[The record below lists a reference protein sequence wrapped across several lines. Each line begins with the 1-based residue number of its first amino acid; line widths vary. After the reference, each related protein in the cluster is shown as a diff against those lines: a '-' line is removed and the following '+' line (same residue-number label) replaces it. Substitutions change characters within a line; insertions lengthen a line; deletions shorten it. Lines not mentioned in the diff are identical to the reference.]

1 MTIEKS
7 LSNTVFVITGINQ
20 MKEQCDFNALAL
32 LTRKEKEW
40 LLGRVQVSNT
50 IKRDLKYRIRK
61 KLEIFQNQE
70 VPLLIKSGFFEDK
83 NDYDYAVTS
92 NSYIDS
98 NVVAN
103 DDGVVTN
110 HDTPS
115 HWGRWSS
122 LVKIPPQTWPK
133 LRETEH
139 NSQNKERLQAH
150 LQLNGPGRIR
160 TNDPRHVKAVS

>member
-1 MTIEKS
+1 
-7 LSNTVFVITGINQ
+7 
-20 MKEQCDFNALAL
+20 MKECDFNALAL
-32 LTRKEKEW
+32 LTRKEKDW

-50 IKRDLKYRIRK
+50 IRRDLKYRIRK
-61 KLEIFQNQE
+61 KIEIFQNQE
-70 VPLLIKSGFFEDK
+70 VPLLIRSGFFQGK
-83 NDYDYAVTS
+83 NDYNIVNS
-92 NSYIDS
+92 NSYIGS

-103 DDGVVTN
+103 DDSVAPN

-133 LRETEH
+133 LQEIEH
-139 NSQNKERLQAH
+139 NSQNIERLQAH
-150 LQLNGPGRIR
+150 MRLNGPGRIR

>member
-1 MTIEKS
+1 
-7 LSNTVFVITGINQ
+7 
-20 MKEQCDFNALAL
+20 MKEEYDFNALAL

-40 LLGRVQVSNT
+40 LLGGVKVSNT

-61 KLEIFQNQE
+61 KLEIFKKQE
-70 VPLLIKSGFFEDK
+70 IPLLIRRGFFEGK
-83 NDYDYAVTS
+83 NDYKIVPS
-92 NSYIDS
+92 NSYIDT

-122 LVKIPPQTWPK
+122 LVKILPQTWPQ
-133 LRETEH
+133 LQEIEH
-139 NSQNKERLQAH
+139 NSQNIKRFQAH
-150 LQLNGPGRIR
+150 MQLNGPGRNHYR
-160 TNDPRHVKAVS
+160 TVVTLGFCF